1 MAKVELARWRVLRA
15 AKVLKPVLA
24 EHPVDG
30 YVLADVK
37 PDGSDATAAAVDE
50 WIGALHAYEVALF
63 EFGHDW
69 HHVMPDEV
77 VEEYEV
83 MRRVNEAL
91 SPVFMRVIHGE
102 VE

>member
-15 AKVLKPVLA
+15 AKVL
-24 EHPVDG
+24 
-30 YVLADVK
+30 ADVK
-37 PDGSDATAAAVDE
+37 VDASDATADAVDE
-50 WIGALHAYEVALF
+50 WICALHAYEVALF

-69 HHVMPDEV
+69 HHVMSDEV

-83 MRRVNEAL
+83 MQRVDETL